1 MISQCTVMSAQ
12 QEAIAVEDVGRRLP
26 STRFRG
32 SKRRYAAEIAQ
43 DLVELDPKLVR
54 DPFGGS
60 ASVSCIADAL
70 GIKSHY
76 NDLYAWTSTCARTL
90 LVHRY
95 TQGDLDRV
103 QDRVADFMRDARP
116 GFVSREYKDCYF
128 TRAENLE
135 LDGLLECLAST
146 KSERLHDLVFYGVSQ
161 AALAK
166 MPMSMFHR
174 ASLKQRTTKV
184 DRRSGNAT
192 IWNTP
197 FRTLV
202 PRYLEEAVL
211 FTWRRRTTH
220 TVTQGDALQRC
231 GKLGSG
237 TALFLDPPYIN
248 PGGGVPDYSE
258 AYHFLEG
265 LVQGEKAWASG
276 LQRGGKH
283 PIYDATK
290 SKFEDAEGWTQGVD
304 SILDKVTSGGVVAT
318 ARERDS
324 PGARKLRELLKQKF
338 SSVKSR
344 RLHTSTIFTST
355 PNAERLFLAV

>member
-1 MISQCTVMSAQ
+1 ML
-12 QEAIAVEDVGRRLP
+12 VENVAGRLP

-32 SKRRYAAEIAQ
+32 SKRRYAAQIAEH
-43 DLVELDPKLVR
+43 LVELDPKFVR

-60 ASVSCIADAL
+60 ASVSAIADSL

-76 NDLYAWTSTCARTL
+76 NDLYSWTVTCARTL

-95 TQGDLDRV
+95 TQADLDRA

-116 GFVSREYKDCYF
+116 GFISREYKDCYF
-128 TRAENLE
+128 TKAENLE
-135 LDGLLECLAST
+135 LDGLLECLATT
-146 KSERLHDLVFYGVSQ
+146 KSERMHDLVFYGVAQ

-174 ASLKQRTTKV
+174 ASLKQRTAKV

-192 IWNTP
+192 TWSRP

-202 PRYLEEAVL
+202 PRYLDEAVL
-211 FTWRRRTTH
+211 YTWRRRTTH
-220 TVTQGDALQRC
+220 TVTQGDALRRC
-231 GKLGSG
+231 GKVGG
-237 TALFLDPPYIN
+237 DAALFLDPPYIN

-265 LVQGEKAWASG
+265 LVQGEKHWATG

-283 PIYDATK
+283 PIYDAPK
-290 SKFEDAEGWTQGVD
+290 SDFEQAQGWTSGVTQL
-304 SILDKVTSGGVVAT
+304 LDKVEGGSVVAT

-324 PGARKLRELLKQKF
+324 PGARKLRELLKAKF
-338 SSVKSR
+338 RSVSSRK
-344 RLHTSTIFTST
+344 LHTSTIFTST
-355 PNAERLFLAV
+355 PNPEVLFRAA